1 MTTAVDKT
9 LAVNTQWFHVFKSMI
24 DSGDLANISG
34 SALKVYLVIKSHANF
49 NTGASFP
56 SEHTLSV
63 KSGLSISQV
72 KRNLVELRQ
81 LSYLLTEKVGRKN
94 HYVLREK
101 IVLRDLFDNNVAE
114 ASWDYIPNKVTD
126 IVDDIK
132 NYVHS
137 AQQIDAKV
145 IHIEHLQININQV
158 NGNGVVINNQSK
170 GMVDLSKFDQNMQH
184 FIRKFAEKSG
194 VSIKEN
200 ATSNTNIEPDRGHP

>member
-1 MTTAVDKT
+1 MTAVDKT

-81 LSYLLTEKVGRKN
+81 LSYLLTEKIGRKN
-94 HYVLREK
+94 HYVLRDRK
-101 IVLRDLFDNNVAE
+101 
-114 ASWDYIPNKVTD
+114 S
-126 IVDDIK
+126 
-132 NYVHS
+132 
-137 AQQIDAKV
+137 
-145 IHIEHLQININQV
+145 
-158 NGNGVVINNQSK
+158 VV
-170 GMVDLSKFDQNMQH
+170 
-184 FIRKFAEKSG
+184 
-194 VSIKEN
+194 
-200 ATSNTNIEPDRGHP
+200 